1 MKSFLVFL
9 FILLVPPFLSTQ
21 VRTDSARFSDLLG
34 KDKPQLRKALVG
46 SGSLVESDTK
56 TEYLFVPKKG
66 DASPQASATWTFGDK
81 KLAPQ
86 ESYLVEVQIGEYEGK
101 RVFLPLRFALNFGPD
116 EINDS
121 VKLLTEAIDE
131 SPRILS
137 QFKAQACTH
146 GKKCIK
152 MCKDEKGRSFCCKYV
167 CSSTPQ

>member
-34 KDKPQLRKALVG
+34 KDKPQLRKALVV

-81 KLAPQ
+81 KLAFQ
-86 ESYLVEVQIGEYEGK
+86 QSHLVDVQIGEFEGK
-101 RVFLPLRFALNFGPD
+101 PVFLPLRFALDFGPD

-121 VKLLTEAIDE
+121 IKLLSEAIDE
-131 SPRILS
+131 SPRILG
-137 QFKAQACTH
+137 QFRLQTCAH
-146 GKKCIK
+146 GKKCVKI
-152 MCKDEKGRSFCCKYV
+152 CKDEKGRSFCCRYV